1 MKIVVTG
8 KGGAG
13 KTTIS
18 GALARMLARAGHRV
32 VALDCDPSPGLGIT
46 LGLGPE
52 ATEAA
57 PAVLNSL
64 VALGHTHNDPDPDPE
79 GLLTRF
85 GVDGPDGVR
94 LLVGG
99 RVEQLAGACVCCG
112 SHSTTRKLFSNL
124 PHEGRIVL
132 ADLEAGLND
141 LIWASPKADDIVVAV
156 AEPSAKGFE
165 IARRA
170 CHLAQTMGVGRRI
183 VVANRAAG
191 ADVERLSQL
200 TGLDAFAV
208 PDDPVVAQAD
218 REGLAPVDVDPGSPA
233 LLAIADLLE
242 RLDLGAP
249 VPATAPG
256 GRSLEAR

>member
-18 GALARMLARAGHRV
+18 GALARMLARSGHRV
-32 VALDCDPSPGLGIT
+32 VALDCDPSPGLGIS

-64 VALGHTHNDPDPDPE
+64 VAMGHTHNDPDPDPE
-79 GLLTRF
+79 DLLTRF

-99 RVEQLAGACVCCG
+99 KVEQLAGACVCCG

-124 PHEGRIVL
+124 PHEGRVVL

-141 LIWASPKADDIVVAV
+141 LIWASPKADDIVIAL
-156 AEPSAKGFE
+156 AEPSSKGFE

-170 CHLAQTMGVGRRI
+170 CGLAKTMGVGQRI
-183 VVANRAAG
+183 VVANRASA
-191 ADVERLSQL
+191 ADVETLSQL
-200 TGLDAFAV
+200 TGLAAVAV
-208 PDDPVVAQAD
+208 PDDPAIAQAD
-218 REGLAPVDVDPGSPA
+218 RDGLAPIDVDPGSPA
-233 LLAIADLLE
+233 LLAIG
-242 RLDLGAP
+242 RLAEQLGL
-249 VPATAPG
+249 VPALAAVAQIPDRHG
-256 GRSLEAR
+256 

>member
-18 GALARMLARAGHRV
+18 GALARLLARAGHPV
-32 VALDCDPSPGLGIT
+32 VALDCDPSPGLGIA

-64 VALGHTHNDPDPDPE
+64 VAMGHTHNDPDPDPE
-79 GLLTRF
+79 DLLGRF

-94 LLVGG
+94 LLVGA
-99 RVEQLAGACVCCG
+99 RVEQLDGACICCG

-165 IARRA
+165 VARRA
-170 CHLAQTMGVGRRI
+170 CELAETMGVGRRI
-183 VVANRAAG
+183 VVANRADE
-191 ADVERLSQL
+191 ADVKRLSQL
-200 TGLDAFAV
+200 TGLEAFAI
-208 PDDPVVAQAD
+208 PDDPAVAHAD
-218 REGLAPVDVDPGSPA
+218 RAGLAPVDVDAGSPA
-233 LLAIADLLE
+233 LLAISALAS
-242 RLDLGAP
+242 RLQLAGLPTGAA
-249 VPATAPG
+249 PANH
-256 GRSLEAR
+256 RRE

>member
-13 KTTIS
+13 KTTVS
-18 GALARMLARAGHRV
+18 GALARHLARTGHRV
-32 VALDCDPSPGLGIT
+32 VALDCDPGPGLGIT
-46 LGLGPE
+46 LGFGPQ

-79 GLLTRF
+79 DLLARF

-94 LLVGG
+94 LLVAG
-99 RVEQLAGACVCCG
+99 RVEQLKGACVCCG

-141 LIWASPKADDIVVAV
+141 LIWASPQPHDVVVAV

-170 CHLAQTMGVGRRI
+170 CELAETMGVGQRI
-183 VVANRAAG
+183 VVANRAGEAE
-191 ADVERLSQL
+191 AKRLSQL
-200 TGLDAFAV
+200 TGLTAFAI
-208 PDDPVVAQAD
+208 PDDPAVAEAD
-218 REGLAPVDVDPGSPA
+218 RDGLAPIDADSSSPA
-233 LLAIADLLE
+233 MLAVYALAE
-242 RLDLGAP
+242 RLDLTPRSSVEKAP
-249 VPATAPG
+249 AANG
-256 GRSLEAR
+256 